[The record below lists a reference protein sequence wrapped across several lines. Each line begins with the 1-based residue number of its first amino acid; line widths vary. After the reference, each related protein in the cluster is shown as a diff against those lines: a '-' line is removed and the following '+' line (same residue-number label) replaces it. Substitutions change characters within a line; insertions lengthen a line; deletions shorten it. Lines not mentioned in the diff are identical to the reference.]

1 MTEAERIVMECWLD
15 RRASQRAASD
25 SPVDV
30 SGGLE
35 AATRSLL
42 GSLRVVSDRE
52 AKILE
57 ACETEVRKARQR
69 LEREDTEYNRETL
82 EIMERQLVKV
92 RKAAGL

>member
-1 MTEAERIVMECWLD
+1 MTWSLRMSEA
-15 RRASQRAASD
+15 RASQRAASD
-25 SPVDV
+25 LPVDI

-35 AATRSLL
+35 AVTRSLL
-42 GSLRVVSDRE
+42 GSLKVVSERE

-69 LEREDTEYNRETL
+69 LERDDSEYNRETL

-92 RKAAGL
+92 RKAAGLE